1 LNIRN
6 LYLKIIHQHHPILNQ
21 SFPDDY
27 SGYLAIIEIPQHGDV
42 WYETSAQS
50 LEDLSRHSILL

>member
-1 LNIRN
+1 